1 MTDDIDPPDPTGKKA
16 VGDRDEMGRFLP
28 GQSGNTR
35 GRPKGARGK
44 LSEAFLEALCEDFQ
58 EHGKGAIE
66 AVRVSKPE
74 AYIRIIASLLP
85 RDVNLNTDPYEDLSD
100 EELRQQLRQL
110 EAELRAEVPGL
121 FGDAVEDAEDDTPPT
136 GQPLN

>member
-1 MTDDIDPPDPTGKKA
+1 MSNDDPDTTGQKTP
-16 VGDRDEMGRFLP
+16 VDNRRDQSGRFRP
-28 GQSGNTR
+28 GFSGNIR

-44 LSEAFLEALCEDFQ
+44 LSEAFLEALHEDFQ
-58 EHGKGAIE
+58 EHGKAAIE

-74 AYIRIIASLLP
+74 AYIRVIASLLP

-110 EAELRAEVPGL
+110 EAELRTELPGL
-121 FGDAVEDAEDDTPPT
+121 FGDAVEDDDDTPPT